1 MTDADDGLTADRTG
15 TRHDNAPVAQRLWL
29 LERIADDAC
38 TPYRDVCRFT
48 GAIAILSRGAI
59 YILFVRAREPHAT
72 TAARLDRP
80 GLRFDLERDAVRFA
94 NLDNALEWTDQRKRT
109 WMSQGWTEVIVDAAE
124 RFVERSDAIR
134 R

>member
-1 MTDADDGLTADRTG
+1 MRARHTATCADS
-15 TRHDNAPVAQRLWL
+15 PVRSPSCQ
-29 LERIADDAC
+29 
-38 TPYRDVCRFT
+38 
-48 GAIAILSRGAI
+48 RGAI
-59 YILFVRAREPHAT
+59 YILFVRAPEAHAT

-94 NLDNALEWTDQRKRT
+94 SLDNALEWADQRKRG
-109 WMSQGWTEVIVDAAE
+109 WMSKGWTEVTVDPAE